1 MRKGPDVFGMMFQS
15 CREVV
20 SHTSITTP
28 TFSWE
33 RHLPFSLMMLLT
45 VFAYAGCAPAA
56 LIRRRPGVRPR
67 ARLRGSRESSRRIT
81 VISTSKPPVDT
92 RSDSNQPNVQHPGE
106 HRSRLRLSG
115 VLRRRSRSE
124 LSERNVGAA
133 PAEVI
138 APCGSSRH
146 HGRTEPN

>member
-67 ARLRGSRESSRRIT
+67 AKLIHWSLRG
-81 VISTSKPPVDT
+81 KL
-92 RSDSNQPNVQHPGE
+92 G
-106 HRSRLRLSG
+106 G
-115 VLRRRSRSE
+115 LRRWQGRKCPVPNHSARSCVVS
-124 LSERNVGAA
+124 VGAWD
-133 PAEVI
+133 
-138 APCGSSRH
+138 
-146 HGRTEPN
+146 